1 MGIDNL
7 ERSCH
12 VGAPCGMTLN
22 HSKLPGA
29 RARIL
34 WKWNPQIKRT
44 LVTAF
49 HSRIGRAILLAC
61 VLVVP
66 QLFRDALNRSDIA
79 ALRRLECQ
87 LLQLCTGSP
96 AGFA

>member
-1 MGIDNL
+1 MGIDHL
-7 ERSCH
+7 DRGSH
-12 VGAPCGMTLN
+12 VGRRCKMMLKHA
-22 HSKLPGA
+22 KLPGA
-29 RARIL
+29 RARVL
-34 WKWNPQIKRT
+34 WKWNPQIQRT

-49 HSRIGRAILLAC
+49 HSRTGRAILLAC
-61 VLVVP
+61 ILVVP